1 MLRASVRARR
11 FRDWVGPVRRASCKG
26 ALGGGD
32 EKSTRVM
39 RTVPGNLP
47 VSWQLLSCLIFLFLP
62 VALHA
67 GDIVAYRDEK
77 GRIVYVNV
85 DPMPVS
91 SRTVPVL
98 RQPADP
104 RINRL
109 LRDAARKHELD
120 PTLVQAVIQV
130 ESNYNPK
137 AVSRKGALGLMQL
150 IPATARRY
158 GVSDPF
164 DPQQNIEGGVRHLRD
179 LLDLFEGDLNLALAG
194 YNAGVNA
201 VSKYGD
207 IPPYR
212 ETRNYVTKVM
222 SLYHD
227 GGSTGPAWTGRSAR
241 IQRHVDE
248 NGVVHFTD
256 EGF

>member
-1 MLRASVRARR
+1 M
-11 FRDWVGPVRRASCKG
+11 
-26 ALGGGD
+26 
-32 EKSTRVM
+32 
-39 RTVPGNLP
+39 
-47 VSWQLLSCLIFLFLP
+47 SWRLLSCLIFLFLP
-62 VALHA
+62 VALRA

-91 SRTVPVL
+91 SRTVHVR

-104 RINRL
+104 KISRL

-137 AVSRKGALGLMQL
+137 AVSRKGTLGLMQL

-179 LLDLFEGDLNLALAG
+179 LLDIFEGDLNLALAG

-207 IPPYR
+207 LPPYR

>member
-11 FRDWVGPVRRASCKG
+11 FRDWVSPVGSTIRG
-26 ALGGGD
+26 TTLGGGD
-32 EKSTRVM
+32 DASTRIM
-39 RTVPGNLP
+39 RTVPGIRP
-47 VSWQLLSCLIFLFLP
+47 ASWRLLSCLIFLFLP
-62 VALHA
+62 IALHA
-67 GDIVAYRDEK
+67 GEIVAYLDEK
-77 GRIVYVNV
+77 GRLVYVNV

-91 SRTVPVL
+91 SKTVPVL

-109 LRDAARKHELD
+109 VRDAARKHELD

>member
-1 MLRASVRARR
+1 
-11 FRDWVGPVRRASCKG
+11 
-26 ALGGGD
+26 
-32 EKSTRVM
+32 M

-47 VSWQLLSCLIFLFLP
+47 VSWRLLSCLIFLFLL
-62 VALHA
+62 VALRA

-104 RINRL
+104 KINRL

>member
-1 MLRASVRARR
+1 
-11 FRDWVGPVRRASCKG
+11 
-26 ALGGGD
+26 
-32 EKSTRVM
+32 M

-47 VSWQLLSCLIFLFLP
+47 VSWRLLSCLIFLFLP
-62 VALHA
+62 VALRA

-98 RQPADP
+98 RQPADQK
-104 RINRL
+104 INRL

>member
-1 MLRASVRARR
+1 M
-11 FRDWVGPVRRASCKG
+11 
-26 ALGGGD
+26 
-32 EKSTRVM
+32 M
-39 RTVPGNLP
+39 RTTVPGYLLAA
-47 VSWQLLSCLIFLFLP
+47 SRRLSCLIFLLLP
-62 VALHA
+62 IALDA
-67 GDIVAYRDEK
+67 GDIVAYRDDR

-85 DPMPVS
+85 DSMPVS

-98 RQPADP
+98 RQPADA

-109 LRDAARKHELD
+109 VRDAARKHELD

-137 AVSRKGALGLMQL
+137 AVSRKGAQGLMQL

-179 LLDLFEGDLNLALAG
+179 LLDIFEGDLNLALAG

-201 VSKYGD
+201 VSRYGD
-207 IPPYR
+207 VPPYR
-212 ETRNYVTKVM
+212 ETRNYINKVI
-222 SLYHD
+222 SLYHV
-227 GGSTGPAWTGRSAR
+227 GGSTGPAWRGRSAR